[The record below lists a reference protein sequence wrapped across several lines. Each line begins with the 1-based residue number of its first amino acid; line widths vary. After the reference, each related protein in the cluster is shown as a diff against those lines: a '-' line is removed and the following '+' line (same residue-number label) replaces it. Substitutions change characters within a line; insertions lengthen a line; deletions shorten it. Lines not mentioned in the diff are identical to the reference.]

1 MATYD
6 SGSRILSTGLTWSR
20 KTALDTEVL
29 IQLLRRL
36 SNSPAILYI
45 GICLCDL
52 AVTYSL
58 LSSFIHY

>member
-1 MATYD
+1 MAIYVL
-6 SGSRILSTGLTWSR
+6 GNRILSTGLTWSR

-45 GICLCDL
+45 GM
-52 AVTYSL
+52 
-58 LSSFIHY
+58 FM